1 MTDVMHRRLHHVEG
15 SPLMNR
21 RYLSFI
27 ALAITILYGAGFAAF
42 DPRPDA
48 YAAVGGAV
56 VALAWIA
63 VGMLGK
69 DEPEPNAGPTA
80 DATPYGTPPEDRR

>member
-1 MTDVMHRRLHHVEG
+1 
-15 SPLMNR
+15 MNR

-63 VGMLGK
+63 VGVFGK
-69 DEPEPNAGPTA
+69 DEPKPNAGPATDTSSPFGTA
-80 DATPYGTPPEDRR
+80 PEDRP